1 MQVSVTGLS
10 TILPFVFLSKLKRL
24 LHSINAYRRFLP
36 YTILSAILII
46 ITQSKKA
53 QIISYDMIYAWLHT
67 DFRYIV
73 LN

>member
-36 YTILSAILII
+36 YTILSAII
-46 ITQSKKA
+46 KKLFG
-53 QIISYDMIYAWLHT
+53 IVHKKLFNIS
-67 DFRYIV
+67 RIV
-73 LN
+73 PSFL

>member
-36 YTILSAILII
+36 YTILSAII
-46 ITQSKKA
+46 KKLFG
-53 QIISYDMIYAWLHT
+53 IVKRGSYLGLDRFGLDEFNSLEIG
-67 DFRYIV
+67 
-73 LN
+73 